1 MKYILYILFLEIII
15 AFGGFAK
22 VNGQTNTKSQVAAM
36 FPPNTR
42 DLWINYLSGTID
54 DLHVVDMI
62 IGTDG
67 HSCKGLYTMRNSG
80 ITFTFEGDDNDHQL
94 KLVEL
99 NNEGRLTGFLYGRY
113 DGQSFDGLWMN
124 TKKNL
129 SLPFKLSFVNSFIDY
144 KGLATDR
151 CQWYQCFSGKVDN
164 KNVKLAINR
173 EKELYTCQV
182 WQDDRKNVDIILG
195 RKEGV
200 TTCLDLN
207 MAKTVLNDKIAII
220 DTSNISKL
228 EIKFRDNNGNET
240 STTLKSER
248 RLDFET
254 YEYADYLSRLECVR
268 PILNHKKFDPWIEEK
283 LIDWL
288 DETISKLKATNP
300 KNIGTY
306 ERWTQLFSGWVEV
319 DLYIDDVISGTI
331 YMQSSQT
338 PKTEKIP
345 FIYDL
350 KSNKEIEIE
359 TLFNEDF
366 DSKDYFKHA
375 LPAKKKEVKWKPDVK
390 TWVDGQK
397 FSHVTLKDNG
407 FCFKTDFSTIY
418 GEKEIIIP
426 YQELAVNLKNRSV
439 IKELFTK

>member
-1 MKYILYILFLEIII
+1 MKCILYILFLEIII

-80 ITFTFEGDDNDHQL
+80 VTFTFEGDDNDHQL
-94 KLVEL
+94 KLGEL

-113 DGQSFDGLWMN
+113 DGQRFDGLWMN

-129 SLPFKLSFVNSFIDY
+129 SLPFKLSFVNSFTDY

-228 EIKFRDNNGNET
+228 EIKFRDTNGNET

-283 LIDWL
+283 LVDWL

-331 YMQSSQT
+331 YMQSSQS

-350 KSNKEIEIE
+350 KSNKEIEIA

-375 LPAKKKEVKWKPDVK
+375 LPAKKKEVKWKPEVK